1 MSNARQKRSA
11 GSRAGTLRMGALM
24 VLGAC
29 FAVSALFRA
38 GEVVAEL
45 PAKSDDGFGN
55 PIPQQATS
63 SPVSSEAE
71 SRVEVGPQQLLNE
84 VRRQREALSV
94 REAEVAARERALTG
108 LGAKMKQRL
117 EELRTARDQLAKT
130 AALVDDAA
138 GKDVRRL
145 AEMYQQMKPKQAG
158 QIFNEMAP
166 SFAAGFIAE
175 MRPDA
180 AALVM
185 ANMDA
190 DKAYAVSILLAGRNV
205 NRSRANSQQV
215 PAPTVAAQ

>member
-1 MSNARQKRSA
+1 MKANKTPPV
-11 GSRAGTLRMGALM
+11 GMVRMGALF
-24 VLGAC
+24 VLAGC
-29 FAVSALFRA
+29 FGLSALLRA

-45 PAKSDDGFGN
+45 PSKGDDGFGN

-63 SPVSSEAE
+63 KPESAE
-71 SRVEVGPQQLLNE
+71 PSGRIEVGPEAILEE
-84 VRRQREALSV
+84 VRKRREALAA

-108 LGAKMKQRL
+108 LGAQMKQRL
-117 EELRTARDQLAKT
+117 QELRDARDKLAKT

-145 AEMYQQMKPKQAG
+145 ADMYQQMKPKQAG

-185 ANMDA
+185 ANMEA
-190 DKAYAVSILLAGRNV
+190 EKAYAVSLLLAGRNMK
-205 NRSRANSQQV
+205 RATPSSG
-215 PAPTVAAQ
+215 APEAASVQ

>member
-1 MSNARQKRSA
+1 MSSAKKRASA
-11 GSRAGTLRMGALM
+11 TSRTGTFRMGALM
-24 VLGAC
+24 ILGGC

-38 GEVVAEL
+38 GDVVAEL

-55 PIPQQATS
+55 PIPQQAAS
-63 SPVSSEAE
+63 NPVSSEAAD
-71 SRVEVGPQQLLNE
+71 RVEVGPQELLNE
-84 VRRQREALSV
+84 MRRQREALAA

-117 EELRTARDQLAKT
+117 EELRTARDELAKT

-205 NRSRANSQQV
+205 KRNRAGPQPISG
-215 PAPTVAAQ
+215 PTAIAQ